1 MKRILAAF
9 LFLIPIAVFSQNDCT
24 YTQNATDSL
33 GTYKSLK
40 EYVMHERNFGSSSAY
55 LFFSLAQDNGTP
67 LVNVQYIQKSSD
79 FMKAACFD
87 KSSKIYL
94 QLDNG
99 KIITLLHAGPD
110 ACGTMI
116 PLPEEGKNTR
126 VLTGSF
132 VFLKGNFEELEA
144 SPLNIVRIKFTTE
157 TLDFPMKKVLVSEL
171 TKEAYGPSSYFIDY
185 LKCVK

>member
-1 MKRILAAF
+1 MTRFVAAF
-9 LFLIPIAVFSQNDCT
+9 LFLFPLTLFSQADCT
-24 YTQNATDSL
+24 YTQAANDSL

-67 LVNVQYIQKSSD
+67 VLNVQYIQKSSD
-79 FMKAACFD
+79 FMKVACFD
-87 KSSKIYL
+87 KSSRIYL

-99 KIITLLHAGPD
+99 KIITLLYAGAD
-110 ACGTMI
+110 ACGQMI

-126 VLTGSF
+126 VLTGVF
-132 VFLKGNFEELEA
+132 VFMKGNFEDLEK

-157 TLDFPMKKVLVSEL
+157 ATDFPMKKVLISEL
-171 TKEAYGPSSYFIDY
+171 TKEAYGPSSYFMDY